1 MPRLVDRIRPYLF
14 GAASGVG
21 GSFWGERVVLVTGGN
36 SGIGRA
42 FAERLAADNA
52 RVIAC
57 GRNQGTLREL
67 GRRSPAIEAV
77 RCDIADRT
85 DVLAL
90 VRSIAARHGRLDV
103 LINNAAVMEQV
114 DLVDDSVGDDRI
126 EREIGINLTAT
137 ILLTRQFLPLLRASG
152 RGMVV
157 MITSGYALL
166 PATRAPTYSA
176 SKAGLHSFTL
186 AMRRQLSEVGI
197 RVVEV
202 LPPLVDTPATR
213 AVHRPKM
220 PADAL
225 VERVL
230 RDIQSGRDEI
240 LPGNVALLPMMLRLA
255 PKYVAR
261 RVAAT

>member
-1 MPRLVDRIRPYLF
+1 MRPYLF
-14 GAASGVG
+14 RSADASA
-21 GSFWGERVVLVTGGN
+21 WAERVVLVTGGS

-42 FAERLAADNA
+42 FVEKLGAHNA

-57 GRNQGTLREL
+57 GRNQIALQELRQQNPTVET
-67 GRRSPAIEAV
+67 I
-77 RCDIADRT
+77 RCDIADRL

-90 VRSIAARHGRLDV
+90 AQAIASHHSRLDV
-103 LINNAAVMEQV
+103 LINNAAIMEQV
-114 DLVDDSVGDDRI
+114 DLLDDGVSDDRI
-126 EREIGINLTAT
+126 AQEIGVNLIGT
-137 ILLTRQFLPLLRASG
+137 ITLTRRLVPLLRSSHCP
-152 RGMVV
+152 MIV

-176 SKAGLHSFTL
+176 SKAGLRAFTL
-186 AMRRQLSEVGI
+186 ALRRQLSGVGI

-213 AVHRPKM
+213 AVRQPKM
-220 PADAL
+220 SADAL

-230 RDIQSGRDEI
+230 RDIQRGRDEI
-240 LPGNVALLPMMLRLA
+240 LPGKVGLLPIMMRVA
-255 PKYVAR
+255 PTYVAR

>member
-1 MPRLVDRIRPYLF
+1 MPQLVDRIRSCLIRAPR
-14 GAASGVG
+14 GAG
-21 GSFWGERVVLVTGGN
+21 GSFWDERVILVTGGN

-42 FAERLAADNA
+42 FVERLAAENA
-52 RVIAC
+52 TVIAC
-57 GRNQGTLREL
+57 GRDRGSLQEL
-67 GRRSPAIEAV
+67 QRQTPTIEAV

-85 DVLAL
+85 EVLAL
-90 VRSIAARHGRLDV
+90 ARSIAARHGRLDV

-114 DLVDDSVGDDRI
+114 DLLNDSMCDARI

-137 ILLTRQFLPLLRASG
+137 ILLTRQFLPLLRASEG
-152 RGMVV
+152 SMVV
-157 MITSGYALL
+157 MVTSGYALL

-176 SKAGLHSFTL
+176 SKAGLRSFTL
-186 AMRRQLSEVGI
+186 AMRRQLSAVGI

-213 AVHRPKM
+213 AVNRPKM
-220 PADAL
+220 SADAL
-225 VERVL
+225 VNRVL
-230 RDIQSGRDEI
+230 RDIQRGRDEI
-240 LPGNVALLPMMLRLA
+240 LPGNIALLPMMMRLA

>member
-1 MPRLVDRIRPYLF
+1 MRPYLF
-14 GAASGVG
+14 RSSVDASA
-21 GSFWGERVVLVTGGN
+21 WAERVVLVTGGS

-42 FAERLAADNA
+42 FVEKLGANNA

-57 GRNQGTLREL
+57 GRNPNALQEL
-67 GRRSPAIEAV
+67 QQQNPMIETI
-77 RCDIADRT
+77 RCDIADRL

-90 VRSIAARHGRLDV
+90 AQAIASHHSRLDV
-103 LINNAAVMEQV
+103 LINNAAIMEQV
-114 DLVDDSVGDDRI
+114 DLLDDSVSDDRI
-126 EREIGINLTAT
+126 AQEIGVNLIGT
-137 ILLTRQFLPLLRASG
+137 ITLTRRLLPLLRSG
-152 RGMVV
+152 HCPMIV

-176 SKAGLHSFTL
+176 SKAGLRSFTL
-186 AMRRQLSEVGI
+186 ALRRQLSGVGI

-213 AVHRPKM
+213 AVRQPKM
-220 PADAL
+220 SADAL

-230 RDIQSGRDEI
+230 RDIQRGRDEI
-240 LPGNVALLPMMLRLA
+240 LPGKVGLLPIMMRIA
-255 PKYVAR
+255 PTYVAR

>member
-1 MPRLVDRIRPYLF
+1 MHPYLF
-14 GAASGVG
+14 RSSAAASA
-21 GSFWGERVVLVTGGN
+21 WAERVVLVTGGS

-42 FAERLAADNA
+42 FVEKLGASNA

-57 GRNQGTLREL
+57 GRNQIALQEL
-67 GRRSPAIEAV
+67 QQQNPAIETI
-77 RCDIADRT
+77 RCDIADRL

-90 VRSIAARHGRLDV
+90 AQAIASHHSRLDV
-103 LINNAAVMEQV
+103 LINNAAIMEQV
-114 DLVDDSVGDDRI
+114 DLLDDSVSDDRI
-126 EREIGINLTAT
+126 AQEISVNLIGT
-137 ILLTRQFLPLLRASG
+137 ITLTRRLLPLLRSG
-152 RGMVV
+152 HYPMIV

-176 SKAGLHSFTL
+176 SKAGLRSFTL
-186 AMRRQLSEVGI
+186 ALRRQLSGVGI

-213 AVHRPKM
+213 AVRQPKM
-220 PADAL
+220 SADAL

-230 RDIQSGRDEI
+230 RDIQRGRDEI
-240 LPGNVALLPMMLRLA
+240 LPGKVGLLPIMMRVA
-255 PKYVAR
+255 PTYVAR